1 MIHQCPVM
9 KRIIEWM
16 EKKLS
21 HPEVPAVP
29 EQPSKPLTVDDLVMP
44 DIYSVEH
51 VETVPDLK
59 VIDLSSPDIDESSG
73 FNPYDT
79 AVLRKK

>member
-1 MIHQCPVM
+1 MFHQCPEM
-9 KRIIEWM
+9 KRIVKWI

-21 HPEVPAVP
+21 YQKARVVN
-29 EQPSKPLTVDDLVMP
+29 EQPNKQLTVDDLVMP
-44 DIYSVEH
+44 DIYAVEH

-59 VIDLSSPDIDESSG
+59 IIDLSSPGESSE

>member
-1 MIHQCPVM
+1 M

-21 HPEVPAVP
+21 HPEAPVVD
-29 EQPSKPLTVDDLVMP
+29 ERPSKRLTVDDLVMP
-44 DIYSVEH
+44 DIYAVEH

-59 VIDLSSPDIDESSG
+59 IIDLSAADESDG

>member
-1 MIHQCPVM
+1 M
-9 KRIIEWM
+9 KRIIAWM

-21 HPEVPAVP
+21 HPEAPVVD

-44 DIYSVEH
+44 DIYTVKH

-59 VIDLSSPDIDESSG
+59 IIDLSSPDIDKSTG
-73 FNPYDT
+73 LNPYDT

>member
-1 MIHQCPVM
+1 M

-21 HPEVPAVP
+21 HQEGPVED
-29 EQPSKPLTVDDLVMP
+29 EQPSELLTVDDVVMP
-44 DIYSVEH
+44 DIYAEVKNTAEI
-51 VETVPDLK
+51 L
-59 VIDLSSPDIDESSG
+59 DLSSPGSDSKRG

-79 AVLRKK
+79 GVLRKK

>member
-1 MIHQCPVM
+1 
-9 KRIIEWM
+9 M

-21 HPEVPAVP
+21 HPEDPVVD
-29 EQPSKPLTVDDLVMP
+29 EQPSKPLSVEDLVIP
-44 DIYSVEH
+44 DIYAVEH
-51 VETVPDLK
+51 EDTVPVLK
-59 VIDLSSPDIDESSG
+59 VIDLSSPGADEIEG